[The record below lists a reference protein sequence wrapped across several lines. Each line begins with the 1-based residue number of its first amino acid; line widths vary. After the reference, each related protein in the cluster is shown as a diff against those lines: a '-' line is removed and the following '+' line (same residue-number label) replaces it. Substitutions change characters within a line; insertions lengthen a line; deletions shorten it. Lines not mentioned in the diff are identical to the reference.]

1 MHTSTFRTKPALEFR
16 ERLTH
21 ERADGRTAG
30 KDEIQHDGPTIIHF
44 PREPHTPPVV
54 PYEPDRGGFIGDG
67 RPGDDGR
74 FMVIVG
80 RLRHGAVHRACEG
93 GQRKRA
99 RAHERPCCEPG
110 PGAQSHLAS
119 LSLYRHRSVR
129 CSDAAAREQGRR
141 QPRLDPTCLARH
153 CCKPGWHLLCRA
165 STVRRGSTHRLA
177 CIRWTC
183 EPPRA
188 PAQKLCQSAVPPV
201 PHKISPT
208 ADLPEHRTSGCPD
221 RKSV

>member
-30 KDEIQHDGPTIIHF
+30 EDEIQHDGPTIIHF
-44 PREPHTPPVV
+44 PRERHTLPVV
-54 PYEPDRGGFIGDG
+54 PYEADRGGFIGDG
-67 RPGDDGR
+67 RLGDDGR
-74 FMVIVG
+74 FMVTVG

-110 PGAQSHLAS
+110 PGAQ
-119 LSLYRHRSVR
+119 
-129 CSDAAAREQGRR
+129 GR
-141 QPRLDPTCLARH
+141 QPLRLDPTCLARH
-153 CCKPGWHLLCRA
+153 CCKPRRHVLCRA
-165 STVRRGSTHRLA
+165 STVGRESTHRPA

-183 EPPRA
+183 GPPRA
-188 PAQKLCQSAVPPV
+188 SAQKPCQSAAPPV
-201 PHKISPT
+201 RSEEHTSELQSPMY
-208 ADLPEHRTSGCPD
+208 LVCRLLLE
-221 RKSV
+221 KKK